1 MRGHAMHPFAAFTCV
16 LCCALLV
23 ATQAAADETAQVSQT
38 SPPNDRIEAREFDEL
53 SVSVA
58 VPSAEETIDIFGVD
72 LYARNIQPVWIQ
84 IRNASNQDLYFT
96 PRGVDSAYYTPFETG
111 NRLPGGIARWLQSQH
126 PVILDNHWPSLVVR
140 AGETLTGYVYSK
152 VDQGTKSF
160 NVDVLG
166 ASEPF
171 LMSFFIPVPGL
182 KLDHYEVEFKSL
194 YREDEVRD
202 VDLDEL
208 TAYLQEL
215 PCCVKDKKGE
225 ESGDPLNIAF
235 VGTVKDLYY
244 TFLRAGW
251 DETETIHGNAL
262 WKMLKS
268 TLSGSEYRYSP
279 VSALYVFGRPQD
291 VALQKARTSIDERNH
306 LRLWL
311 TPVRLEGKPVWVG
324 QISRDIGVHFTS
336 KTITTHKIDPDVD
349 ETRDFLLED
358 LVYAQGVEKMGYV
371 WGVGRADY
379 DQPRGNLTGDPYFT
393 DGRRLLMW
401 LSGKP
406 MSIDQLE
413 LVDLGAKLKIV
424 R

>member
-1 MRGHAMHPFAAFTCV
+1 MRPFVAIAYALICT
-16 LCCALLV
+16 LLV
-23 ATQAAADETAQVSQT
+23 ATQVAADEAVQVSQT
-38 SPPNDRIEAREFDEL
+38 SPPNDRIEIREFDDL

-58 VPSAEETIDIFGVD
+58 VPSAEETIEIFGVD
-72 LYARNIQPVWIQ
+72 LYAKNVQPVWVQ

-111 NRLPGGIARWLQSQH
+111 NRLDGGIARWLQGQQ

-140 AGETLTGYVYSK
+140 AGESRSGYVYSK

-166 ASEPF
+166 GSEPF

-182 KLDHYEVEFKSL
+182 KLDHYEVEFKAI
-194 YREDEVRD
+194 YTDDDVRD
-202 VDLDEL
+202 VGLEEL
-208 TAYLQEL
+208 TDYLQEL
-215 PCCVKDKKGE
+215 PCCVRDKKGE
-225 ESGDPLNIAF
+225 EYGDPLNIAF

-251 DETETIHGNAL
+251 DETETIHGSAL

-279 VSALYVFGRPQD
+279 VSALYVYGRPQD

-324 QISRDIGVHFTS
+324 QISRDIGVHFTK

-371 WGVGRADY
+371 WGVGPADY
-379 DQPRGNLTGDPYFT
+379 DHPRGNLTGDPYFT

-406 MSIDQLE
+406 MSIDELE
-413 LVDLGAKLKIV
+413 LVDLGAKLKLV